1 MYVCLTC
8 ALHCAKTKIIA
19 QKRLILFYGTTAVT
33 NSEDLSG
40 KTAEGPSPHEDPSG
54 FYSSLQVR
62 CVVSALAKE
71 FVWCKSDKE
80 NGVLVSLTKMR
91 DKSHP
96 ATLIRPSSLLVVS
109 LCTVYFH
116 YFCTLAI
123 RSHLPHTVVSKIV
136 ASNKNTFIF
145 STFELSSFL
154 SQREEGPV
162 LIHTA

>member
-1 MYVCLTC
+1 MWAQELVKASL
-8 ALHCAKTKIIA
+8 AQASAKLSA
-19 QKRLILFYGTTAVT
+19 QASVKASIP
-33 NSEDLSG
+33 LS
-40 KTAEGPSPHEDPSG
+40 KE
-54 FYSSLQVR
+54 V
-62 CVVSALAKE
+62 VVSALAKATL
-71 FVWCKSDKE
+71 WDKSDKE
-80 NGVLVSLTKMR
+80 KGVLVSLTKMR

-96 ATLIRPSSLLVVS
+96 ATLIRPSSLLLVS

-123 RSHLPHTVVSKIV
+123 RSHLPHTVVSPIV